1 MAGDAAAPIFGA
13 RLNWIKISCGRARG
27 AGAEVLRCDAI
38 ERRPDA
44 MTQTD
49 SPTRSITARIDAV
62 TGIPQRYL
70 SDRLPAPRSVK
81 IELTSQCNYRCGFCA
96 HRLRMK
102 DRGEMDRAFY
112 ERIVGE
118 MVDAGV
124 EELGVFYIG
133 ESFMCDW
140 LAEAIAFAK
149 KRGIRY
155 VFLTTNGSLSKPAKV
170 KACMEA
176 GLDSLKFSMNNADEE
191 QFREIAAVKPK
202 LWRDAIANLKA
213 AWKVREE
220 GGYSCGLYASS
231 IQYDGEQQEKM
242 MALVSEI
249 RPYVDEHYWLPLY
262 SMGSMTTQ
270 REEELGYRP
279 IAGNQ
284 GRIGALRE
292 PLPCWSALTEG
303 HITYDGKLSA
313 CCFDAGDKW
322 VMADLAKVPFMDG
335 WNSDAFTALR
345 RAHLKKDVTGTICES
360 CVAYQ

>member
-1 MAGDAAAPIFGA
+1 MKTF
-13 RLNWIKISCGRARG
+13 
-27 AGAEVLRCDAI
+27 
-38 ERRPDA
+38 
-44 MTQTD
+44 T
-49 SPTRSITARIDAV
+49 ITSRIDAI
-62 TGIPQRYL
+62 TRIPERYL
-70 SDRLPAPRSVK
+70 SAELPAPRSVK

-102 DRGEMDRAFY
+102 NRGEMDRAFY
-112 ERIVGE
+112 ERVVGE

-124 EELGVFYIG
+124 EELGLFYIG

-140 LAEAIAFAK
+140 LPEAIAFAK
-149 KRGIRY
+149 KRGISY
-155 VFLTTNGSLSKPAKV
+155 AFLTTNGSLATPERV

-191 QFREIAAVKPK
+191 QFVQIAAVKAK
-202 LWRDAIANLKA
+202 LFRDSIKNLKA
-213 AWKVREE
+213 AHAVREK
-220 GGYSCGLYASS
+220 GGYKCGLYASS
-231 IQYDGEQQEKM
+231 IQYNGVQQDRMLE
-242 MALVSEI
+242 LVHEI

-262 SMGSMTTQ
+262 SMGSLTTQ

-284 GRIGALRE
+284 GRVGALRE
-292 PLPCWSALTEG
+292 PLPCWSAFTEG

-322 VMADLAKVPFMDG
+322 VMGDLTKVPFMSG
-335 WNSDAFTALR
+335 WNSESFVSLR
-345 RAHLKKDVTGTICES
+345 RAHLKKDVKGTICES